1 MTTGVMACQRH
12 IESKARAVFDGYART
27 EIGARNI
34 PGVSTRLDNLVLS
47 VGLDPTTIIT
57 EMTVDTL
64 PQVDFYAINTDTDYD
79 AALQS
84 MDVVWTY
91 QIGATVQYDEFG
103 PEASAQ
109 SAAYLA
115 STVCEVFE
123 RRLADPSS
131 QGEPAIWMV
140 QISTPVSTEVTML
153 EPGDSRVHTMRATAE
168 IEVYSRVTYQHATAY
183 QDTVIDPFNPVL
195 LDLSDATIKLDAATL
210 TTASPLRQT
219 TVTTTTA
226 VLAGGTAIVLDLD
239 GVCTWDD
246 GAAYTVSMTRHDAA
260 ETGTLDGSNTAS
272 IALADFNV
280 ADGDRW
286 LVTVIGPKNRPIT
299 WALDWSVS

>member
-168 IEVYSRVTYQHATAY
+168 IEVYSRVTYQHAPAY

-210 TTASPLRQT
+210 DTLTPMRSA

-226 VLAGGTAIVLDLD
+226 ALAGATSIVLDVD
-239 GVCTWDD
+239 AVITWDAD
-246 GAAYTVSMTRHDAA
+246 AAYTVSMTRHDADDS
-260 ETGTLDGSNTAS
+260 GTLSVSNTLTVT
-272 IALADFNV
+272 LAEYDV
-280 ADGDRW
+280 EDGDNW
-286 LVTVIGPKNRPIT
+286 IITIIGPKNRPIT
-299 WALDWSVS
+299 WAIEWSVS